1 MNDIRL
7 VAIDGG
13 DFLEVL
19 GGDTPSAIAFYLNV
33 KTKHWECVVAREPGP
48 EPIDLLMNRA
58 AFEPQGPEWVRIVVA
73 RNPVEPSD
81 G

>member
-19 GGDTPSAIAFYLNV
+19 GGDTPSAVAFYLNV
-33 KTKHWECVVAREPGP
+33 KTKQWECVSAREPGP
-48 EPIDLLMNRA
+48 DPIDRLMTRA
-58 AFEPQGPEWVRIVVA
+58 GFEPQGPEWIRIVVA
-73 RNPVEPSD
+73 RNPVVPSV